1 MLEGARGRRRAPG
14 GRRKAPEAEGRR
26 RAQESAGGLT
36 GEHRAQKDA
45 LECAGGRRRAPGGR
59 QRPPEAAGG
68 RRRPPEGA
76 GGRGRPPEA
85 ARGSKSTPQPK
96 RASCGKLTSRKGDIS
111 VRQMQATKTGKRE
124 GPERQAGV
132 DAKVDAICTLRR
144 GGMQLCIAIYTVLE
158 AWTQKLTLFAR
169 KGEADSIE
177 SL

>member
-1 MLEGARGRRRAPG
+1 MLEGAGGRPRAPEGAGRRRRPKGAGGRRRAP
-14 GRRKAPEAEGRR
+14 EG
-26 RAQESAGGLT
+26 S

-76 GGRGRPPEA
+76 RGRGRPPEA
-85 ARGSKSTPQPK
+85 PKVPPQPK

-124 GPERQAGV
+124 GPERQPGV
-132 DAKVDAICTLRR
+132 DAKVDAIYTLRR

-158 AWTQKLTLFAR
+158 TWTQKLTLFAR